1 MGASPSS
8 QFNDL
13 KIGTVGKPVP
23 GSSLRIADDGELLVR
38 GGVVFSG
45 YWRNEQATTEAF
57 TDGWFKTGDLGAVDE
72 DGFLTITGRKK
83 EIIVTAGGKCRP
95 RCAGRPAA
103 GPPTDQPGGGGWGRQ
118 ALHRRVNHHRP

>member
-1 MGASPSS
+1 M
-8 QFNDL
+8 
-13 KIGTVGKPVP
+13 P
-23 GSSLRIADDGELLVR
+23 GNSLRIADDGELLVR

-83 EIIVTAGGKCRP
+83 EIIVTAGGKMSPPLCWKTS
-95 RCAGRPAA
+95 C
-103 GPPTDQPGGGGWGRQ
+103 GPT
-118 ALHRRVNHHRP
+118 H